1 METNNITSAWQNIK
15 YEWQARSSCRTKLK
29 FDKDAKKR
37 VPYTADDFY
46 PESGKTVTEEVKR
59 LCARC
64 PVKDKC
70 LDHAL
75 VHEKYGYWGG
85 TTEIQRATMRRKLN
99 IIYRSP
105 QSNAW
110 MN

>member
-1 METNNITSAWQNIK
+1 MKTNNITYAWKDVK
-15 YEWQARSSCRTKLK
+15 YDWQTRSSCRKKLK
-29 FDKDAKKR
+29 FDRVTKKH

-46 PESGKTVTEEVKR
+46 PASGKSVTDQVKR
-59 LCARC
+59 LCDKC
-64 PVKDKC
+64 PVKDRC

-85 TTEIQRATMRRKLN
+85 TTEIQREVIRRKEH

-110 MN
+110 ML